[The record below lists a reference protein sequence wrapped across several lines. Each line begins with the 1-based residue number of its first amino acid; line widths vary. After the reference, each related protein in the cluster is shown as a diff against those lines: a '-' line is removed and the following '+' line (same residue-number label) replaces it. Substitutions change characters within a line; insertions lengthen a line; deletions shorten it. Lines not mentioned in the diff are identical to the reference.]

1 VYGKVPDT
9 DEARRA
15 IKPTGRFEK
24 VFDNMMLDHNVDMDR
39 TTGRRGV
46 LVVCHMGIGYQ
57 QLIVVLNP
65 VISIWA
71 TGWEGRAE
79 EVKGE
84 NAHSSTNQTC
94 IPPWIAPLE
103 RCVEEEKTPSSDDC
117 K

>member
-46 LVVCHMGIGYQ
+46 LVVSHGHRVSAAHCCLKPGHFNLGHWMGGSSGGSQ
-57 QLIVVLNP
+57 
-65 VISIWA
+65 
-71 TGWEGRAE
+71 GRECAFVNKPDVHPSMDCAVRKMCRRRE
-79 EVKGE
+79 D
-84 NAHSSTNQTC
+84 A
-94 IPPWIAPLE
+94 
-103 RCVEEEKTPSSDDC
+103 VE
-117 K
+117 